1 VSTARLCS
9 PISPSRKIRDRVNEY
24 EKKDE
29 QISVVLVDW
38 RDKVVR
44 ALDNVLSIGSSTD
57 SEIGET
63 GRNLVGDKCTVI
75 DGEGGGWSQPPQGS
89 NNTVRMVS
97 IGCLQGFAE
106 TGDFV
111 AYDNTKAIMPSL
123 ERSGSGHLH
132 LRAIFSPARL
142 PSRRLPCSEF
152 NYLCLG
158 ITHGVSAGVPWGPA
172 LCPGCLHHYISR
184 DQ

>member
-1 VSTARLCS
+1 M
-9 PISPSRKIRDRVNEY
+9 NEY

-38 RDKVVR
+38 RDKVVK
-44 ALDNVLSIGSSTD
+44 ALNNVPSIGSSTD

-75 DGEGGGWSQPPQGS
+75 DGEGGGRSQPPQGS

-106 TGDFV
+106 TGDFN
-111 AYDNTKAIMPSL
+111 NTKAILPSL

-132 LRAIFSPARL
+132 LRAICSPARL

-158 ITHGVSAGVPWGPA
+158 ISHGVSAGVPWGPA
-172 LCPGCLHHYISR
+172 LCPGWLQHYISR
-184 DQ
+184 N